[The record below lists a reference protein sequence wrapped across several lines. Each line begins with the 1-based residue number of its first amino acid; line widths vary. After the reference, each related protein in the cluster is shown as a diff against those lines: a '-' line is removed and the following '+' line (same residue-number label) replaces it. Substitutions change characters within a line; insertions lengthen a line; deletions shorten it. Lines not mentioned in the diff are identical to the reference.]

1 MDTEPETV
9 RRSCTS
15 DDKCLVLNCPFDRYP
30 TRDNIKCIKM
40 SEMRRAT
47 SGRNDPPPPFIANDS
62 LEYFLNFAFPGEGIE
77 KFIPGAVNGRK
88 FMYPGVNSLFQKDG
102 IGAEYDCD
110 KNDCGE
116 DKICHCHYELTV
128 PYNKT
133 INLVWSNV
141 GSGSGWAHPIHLHGH
156 SFYLLKMGY
165 PEQDPDTGLLKG
177 TWFLM
182 FFLLRLFTRT
192 NNFVEATK

>member
-1 MDTEPETV
+1 MDTEPETK
-9 RRSCTS
+9 RRSCTA

-30 TRDNIKCIKM
+30 TRENIKCIKM
-40 SEMRRAT
+40 SEMRRAVA
-47 SGRNDPPPPFIANDS
+47 GRNDKPPDFIPNDS

-102 IGAEYDCD
+102 IGAEYDCN

-116 DKICHCHYELTV
+116 DKICHCHYQLTV

-133 INLVWSNV
+133 INLIWSNV

-165 PEQDPDTGLLKG
+165 PEQDPETGLLKG
-177 TWFLM
+177 RSDWLWKSYLT
-182 FFLLRLFTRT
+182 
-192 NNFVEATK
+192 